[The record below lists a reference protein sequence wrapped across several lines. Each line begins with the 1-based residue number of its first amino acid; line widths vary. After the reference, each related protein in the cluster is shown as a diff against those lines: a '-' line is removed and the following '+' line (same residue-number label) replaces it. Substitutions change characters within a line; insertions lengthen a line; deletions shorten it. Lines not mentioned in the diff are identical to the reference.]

1 MITAEKL
8 DFKELIRD
16 VIREE
21 LLKLQMVLTPYVS
34 DTEMKDIEK
43 SLTE

>member
-8 DFKELIRD
+8 ESKELIRD

-21 LLKLQMVLTPYVS
+21 LLKLQMALTPLRIS
-34 DTEMKDIEK
+34 PIRI
-43 SLTE
+43 LRI